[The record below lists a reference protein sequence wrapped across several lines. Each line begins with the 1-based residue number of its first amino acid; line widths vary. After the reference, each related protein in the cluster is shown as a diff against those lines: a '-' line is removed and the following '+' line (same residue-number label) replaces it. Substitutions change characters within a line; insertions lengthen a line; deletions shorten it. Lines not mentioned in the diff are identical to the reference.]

1 MRVNLIIVRGP
12 LQEDEVKIVTAVA
25 LLLGA
30 MGLPLYAADGQAAAE
45 AKAPVAIARTGFTPS
60 QAREFRERYSYEE
73 VISAGDV
80 SLFHFLNLGIW
91 LPTAMVSRQGKVVD
105 LATAIDPKVGQ
116 TRVTNAAGGVNLSD
130 YLRSAASRAQG
141 MVVVRRGRIVF
152 EDYPGMRPSDFHV
165 WMSVAKTTTSLVV
178 RLLAEEGKVDVEKPI
193 DSYMPALRNTEW
205 AGTRVIDVLDMAS
218 GMDIIENQ
226 AGRENPRSVITRYN
240 LAASGEKNA
249 DGEKE
254 NLFELIRSAKRSGP
268 AGKAFEYSS
277 INTTLLALLAETV
290 ENKRWNDIYQERV
303 WSKMTVEGDLQVSIA
318 PDSTPLPHGLVASR
332 LRDLARYGM
341 LYTPSW
347 NKAARERIVSQAYVR
362 QIQEG
367 GRKEIFLR
375 GEIGNHLT
383 TAFFPASPPSANHW
397 QWDAVWPDGDFYKG
411 GVWGQGLY
419 VSPARDLV
427 IAWFSTAMSNDL
439 TQYARQIA
447 MNTPALR

>member
-1 MRVNLIIVRGP
+1 M
-12 LQEDEVKIVTAVA
+12 KIVATVVI
-25 LLLGA
+25 LLGA
-30 MGLPLYAADGQAAAE
+30 MGLALHAAEGQAPAE

-91 LPTAMVSRQGKVVD
+91 LPTAVVSRQGNVVE
-105 LATAIDPKVGQ
+105 LVTALDPQIGQ
-116 TRVTNAAGGVNLSD
+116 TRIANATDGVDLSD
-130 YLRSAASRAQG
+130 YLRTVASRAQG
-141 MVVVRRGRIVF
+141 MAVVQRGRIVF

-178 RLLAEEGKVDVEKPI
+178 RLLAEEGKIDVNKPI

-254 NLFELIRSAKRSGP
+254 SLLELIRSAKRSGP
-268 AGKAFEYSS
+268 AGKAFDYSS

-290 ENKRWNDIYQERV
+290 ENKRWSDIYQERV

-362 QIQEG
+362 EIQTG
-367 GRKEIFLR
+367 GRKEIFLK
-375 GEIGNHLT
+375 GELGNRLT
-383 TAFFPASPPSANHW
+383 TAFFPVSPPAANHW

-411 GVWGQGLY
+411 GVYGQGLY

-427 IAWFSTAMSNDL
+427 IVWFSTAMSNNL

-447 MNTPALR
+447 INTPTSP

>member
-1 MRVNLIIVRGP
+1 MKFLA
-12 LQEDEVKIVTAVA
+12 TAVIA
-25 LLLGA
+25 LGA
-30 MGLPLYAADGQAAAE
+30 MGLPLQAADGQAATE
-45 AKAPVAIARTGFTPS
+45 AMAPVAIARTGFTPS
-60 QAREFRERYSYEE
+60 QAREFRERYSYEQ

-91 LPTAMVSRQGKVVD
+91 LPTATVSRHGNVVD
-105 LATAIDPKVGQ
+105 LATAIDPKVGK
-116 TRVTNAAGGVNLSD
+116 TRVANATGGVDLSA
-130 YLRSAASRAQG
+130 YLRSTASRAQG
-141 MVVVRRGRIVF
+141 MVVIHRGRIVF

-165 WMSVAKTTTSLVV
+165 WMSVAKTTASLVV

-226 AGRENPRSVITRYN
+226 AGRENPRSVIARYN
-240 LAASGEKNA
+240 LASSGEKNA

-254 NLFELIRSAKRSGP
+254 SLFELIRSAKRSGP
-268 AGKAFEYSS
+268 AGKAFDYSS
-277 INTTLLALLAETV
+277 INTTLLTLLAETV
-290 ENKRWNDIYQERV
+290 ENKRWSDIYQERV
-303 WSKMTVEGDLQVSIA
+303 WSKMTVEGDMQVAIA

-332 LRDLARYGM
+332 LRDMARYGM

-362 QIQEG
+362 EIQTG
-367 GRKEIFLR
+367 GRKEIFLK
-375 GEIGNHLT
+375 GELGNRLT
-383 TAFFPASPPSANHW
+383 TASFPASPPSANHW

-411 GVWGQGLY
+411 GVYGQGLY
-419 VSPARDLV
+419 VSPDKDLV
-427 IAWFSTAMSNDL
+427 IVWFSTAMSNDL

-447 MNTPALR
+447 INTPASR

>member
-80 SLFHFLNLGIW
+80 SLFHFLNLDIW

-141 MVVVRRGRIVF
+141 MVVVHRGRIVF

-205 AGTRVIDVLDMAS
+205 AGIRVIDVLDMAS

>member
-1 MRVNLIIVRGP
+1 M
-12 LQEDEVKIVTAVA
+12 KIVAVVA

-30 MGLPLYAADGQAAAE
+30 VGLPLHAADGQAAAE

-105 LATAIDPKVGQ
+105 LATAIDPKAGQ
-116 TRVTNAAGGVNLSD
+116 TRVANATGGVDLGA
-130 YLRSAASRAQG
+130 YLRSTASRAQG
-141 MVVVRRGRIVF
+141 MVVAHRGRIVF

-165 WMSVAKTTTSLVV
+165 WMSVAKTTASLVV

-254 NLFELIRSAKRSGP
+254 SLFELIRSAKRSGP
-268 AGKAFEYSS
+268 AGKAFDYSS
-277 INTTLLALLAETV
+277 INTTLLALLAETL
-290 ENKRWNDIYQERV
+290 ENKQWSDIYQERV
-303 WSKMTVEGDLQVSIA
+303 WSKMTVEGDMQVAIA
-318 PDSTPLPHGLVASR
+318 PDSTPLPHGLIASR

-362 QIQEG
+362 QIQAG
-367 GRKEIFLR
+367 GRKEIFLK
-375 GEIGNHLT
+375 GELGNRLT

-411 GVWGQGLY
+411 GVYGQGLY
-419 VSPARDLV
+419 VSPDKDLV
-427 IAWFSTAMSNDL
+427 IVWFSTAMSNDL

-447 MNTPALR
+447 VNTPALR

>member
-1 MRVNLIIVRGP
+1 M
-12 LQEDEVKIVTAVA
+12 KIVTAVA

-30 MGLPLYAADGQAAAE
+30 IGLPLHAADGQAATE

-80 SLFHFLNLGIW
+80 SLFHFLNLSIW

-105 LATAIDPKVGQ
+105 LASAIDPKVGQ
-116 TRVTNAAGGVNLSD
+116 TRVANAAGAVGLGE
-130 YLRSAASRAQG
+130 YLRSTASRAQG
-141 MVVVRRGRIVF
+141 MVVTHRGRIVF

-165 WMSVAKTTTSLVV
+165 WMSVAKTTASLVV

-254 NLFELIRSAKRSGP
+254 NLFELIRSAKRRGP
-268 AGKAFEYSS
+268 AGKAFDYSS

-290 ENKRWNDIYQERV
+290 ENKRWSDIYQERV
-303 WSKMTVEGDLQVSIA
+303 WSKMTVEGDLQVAIA

-362 QIQEG
+362 QIQAG

-419 VSPARDLV
+419 VSPAKDLV
-427 IAWFSTAMSNDL
+427 IVWFSTAMSNDL

-447 MNTPALR
+447 VNTPALR